1 MLLRVREATIGRPG
15 TGPALDAPPGLGDN
29 RAAVSPPTDPP
40 PPPAETAHP
49 EADEVRPGRLVRA
62 LATVTTVAFLLPGTL
77 LLSILAVLVSWI
89 PPRGNAM
96 IFVARVWSYCL
107 LAAAGVR
114 LDVEVDPAV
123 EPGTGYVFLANHQSY
138 FDIPALLATLPGTVR
153 FAAKRSLFKIP
164 IFGWALAAGG
174 FIPVDRKDKSR
185 AVEVHAAAGARL
197 RAGISVLFFPEGTR
211 SHDGGLGTFYR
222 GGFLV
227 AQKCGAPIVP
237 VGISGSRQVLPRR
250 RWSVQPG
257 RIRVRLGAPVD
268 TREYPVSR
276 KRELIARV
284 RDDIAELAGIPQSR

>member
-1 MLLRVREATIGRPG
+1 VL
-15 TGPALDAPPGLGDN
+15 ALDATAGLGDN
-29 RAAVSPPTDPP
+29 GAAVSPRTDDAL
-40 PPPAETAHP
+40 PAAKTASTGGRR
-49 EADEVRPGRLVRA
+49 ARSGRLVRA
-62 LATVTTVAFLLPGTL
+62 LATATTVAFLIPGTL
-77 LLSILAVLVSWI
+77 VLATLGVLVSWI
-89 PPRGNAM
+89 PPRGNAT

-114 LDVEVDPAV
+114 LDVDVDPAV

-185 AVEVHAAAGARL
+185 AVEVHAAAAARL

-211 SHDGGLGTFYR
+211 SHDGGLGTFHR

-250 RWSVQPG
+250 RFTVDPG

-284 RDDIAELAGIPQSR
+284 RGDIAELAGIPQSR